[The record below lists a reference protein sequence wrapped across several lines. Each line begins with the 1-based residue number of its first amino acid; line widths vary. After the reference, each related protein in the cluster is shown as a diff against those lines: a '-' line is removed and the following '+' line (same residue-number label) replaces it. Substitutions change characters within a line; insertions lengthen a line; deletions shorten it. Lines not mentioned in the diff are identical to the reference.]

1 MSRSKLLKKF
11 ERGAILKR
19 RFLKFANL
27 LIFIAITLGLMGGL
41 YYIFGISDFFKI
53 SNIEIIGAKS
63 FVNHRDIKEVL
74 QTKLYGK
81 NILTIDVNAS
91 EKALSNTFLG
101 AKNITLE
108 RKFPNRIDI
117 IVNERVP
124 LALIYNSNSP
134 NVFMIDED
142 GYALG
147 IVDENTTNLAK
158 IRYEGDIKVGMF
170 INKTLIPVYL
180 ELTKVLSKEEI
191 KATSMSFYPRHVELF
206 LNTGVKAL
214 LSSEKSITNSIGVL
228 VSMLRQISLEGR
240 QPRNIDL
247 RYDKV
252 IVSYD

>member
-11 ERGAILKR
+11 ERSAILKR

-27 LIFIAITLGLMGGL
+27 LIFIAIALGLIGGL

-142 GYALG
+142 GYVLG

-206 LNTGVKAL
+206 LNTEVKAL

-228 VSMLRQISLEGR
+228 VSMLRQVSLEGR
-240 QPRNIDL
+240 QPRSIDL